1 MKGTFYSELVKVFY
15 TCAHADME
23 GNLYSTVNGVEMIID
38 DAIWK
43 AVAGLDRGKETFR
56 LTMVGGGSK
65 CWSNGGFDEMKI
77 KKCN

>member
-1 MKGTFYSELVKVFY
+1 MTEVKIWVAFY
-15 TCAHADME
+15 
-23 GNLYSTVNGVEMIID
+23 
-38 DAIWK
+38 
-43 AVAGLDRGKETFR
+43 RGKETFR